1 MKRKF
6 VKVMTAMAM
15 VLAVSFVPM
24 AHAQALKKVTIA
36 LAGDGLHV
44 STIHIANLG
53 GFFKEEGIELDLVD
67 VNSGPRQVAAMMG
80 GSADFSILGFIHAIK
95 AYNQG
100 GEILAVASLF
110 DVLDTH
116 IFLTNDALKKSGITA
131 DMPIDEK
138 VKRMQG
144 LRIGISS
151 PGSTTDTVVRTLFK
165 ARGMDPDKV
174 LQLQPLGG
182 GSNMLAAVEKGI
194 TDGFAWSAP
203 QPEIAELKGL
213 GKIAINPLKGEVPE
227 MRGVPYQSL
236 ATTRQIYDKKPDE
249 MLRTMRAL
257 SKAMKFAQDKP
268 EDAKNLVRTRFP
280 NIDQTIFNTAWETYR
295 HAIPKTPVVSEEQLG
310 NTLKWLNYT
319 ADKPMVAPYDKIVFS
334 KPARQ
339 AAAEILK
346 K

>member
-1 MKRKF
+1 MIKRKF
-6 VKVMTAMAM
+6 IKNLGLAALASAISFSTAI
-15 VLAVSFVPM
+15 
-24 AHAQALKKVTIA
+24 HAQAPKKVTIA

-80 GSADFSILGFIHAIK
+80 GSADFAILGFIHTIK
-95 AYNQG
+95 AYNEG

-116 IFLTNDALKKSGITA
+116 IFLTNDALKKSGITP

-174 LQLQPLGG
+174 VQLQPLGG
-182 GSNMLAAVEKGI
+182 SSNMLAAVEKNL

-213 GKIAINPLKGEVPE
+213 GKIVINPLKGEVPE
-227 MRGVPYQSL
+227 MKDVPYQSL
-236 ATTRQIYDKKPDE
+236 ATSRQVYEKKPE
-249 MLRTMRAL
+249 ETLRTLRAV
-257 SKAMKFAQDKP
+257 QGY
-268 EDAKNLVRTRFP
+268 EVFP
-280 NIDQTIFNTAWETYR
+280 GETGPGQGPGA
-295 HAIPKTPVVSEEQLG
+295 HALPCH
-310 NTLKWLNYT
+310 
-319 ADKPMVAPYDKIVFS
+319 
-334 KPARQ
+334 
-339 AAAEILK
+339 
-346 K
+346 